1 MKSMTGFGRG
11 AVSGENFAVS
21 VEIKTVNNRYLD
33 LNLRLANELQSLEA
47 NLKRLIQ
54 NRLSRGRIDVLV
66 NYEQTSDVVYE
77 LNRPLI
83 AGYISALKQM
93 QEEFSLEGEPDMN
106 YIARLPNAL
115 QTKTDDLSADFVNGV
130 EDACLK
136 ALDELEKMREVEGQ
150 AMADE
155 LNFRLSSIENHLPH
169 IEAEG
174 ENVAE
179 EYRQRLTKRIEK
191 LLSKSESEI
200 ELDQARLAQEV
211 AYLSDRSDISEEITR
226 LRAHIEQFRAIMK
239 EEKEVGKRLDFLTQ
253 ELNREANTIASK
265 TNNLTVKEAALEI
278 KSEIEK
284 IREQVQNIE

>member
-11 AVSGENFAVS
+11 AVSGETFAVS

-47 NLKRLIQ
+47 NLKRIIQ
-54 NRLSRGRIDVLV
+54 NRLSRGRIDIFV
-66 NYEQTSDVVYE
+66 NYERTGDVVYE

-83 AGYISALKQM
+83 AGYLTALKQM

-115 QTKTDDLSADFVNGV
+115 QTKADDVSDEFIEGIEN
-130 EDACLK
+130 ACSM
-136 ALDELEKMREVEGQ
+136 ALGELEKMREVEGQ
-150 AMADE
+150 ATADE
-155 LNFRLSSIENHLPH
+155 LNFRLSSIEKHLPN
-169 IEAEG
+169 IEAES

-179 EYRQRLTKRIEK
+179 EYRQRLNKRIEK

-200 ELDQARLAQEV
+200 ELDQVRLAQEV
-211 AYLSDRSDISEEITR
+211 AYLSDKSDISEEITR
-226 LRAHIEQFRAIMK
+226 LKAHIEQFRGIMNEDK
-239 EEKEVGKRLDFLTQ
+239 EIGKRLDFLTQ

>member
-11 AVSGENFAVS
+11 SVSGENFAVS

-47 NLKRLIQ
+47 NLKRLIST
-54 NRLSRGRIDVLV
+54 RLSRGRIDVFI
-66 NYEQTSDVVYE
+66 NFEKSSEVVYE

-83 AGYISALKQM
+83 AGYLSALKQM
-93 QEEFSLEGEPDMN
+93 QDEFSLIGEPDMN

-115 QTKTDDLSADFVNGV
+115 LTKSEDLPDDFIKGV
-130 EDACLK
+130 ENACSI
-136 ALDELEKMREVEGQ
+136 ALDELEKMREIEGKS
-150 AMADE
+150 MADE
-155 LNFRLSSIENHLPH
+155 LNFRLSAIENLLPN
-169 IEAEG
+169 IEAES

-179 EYRQRLTKRIEK
+179 EYRQRLLKRIEK

-211 AYLSDRSDISEEITR
+211 AYLADRCDISEEITR
-226 LRAHIEQFRAIMK
+226 LKSHIEQFRAIMN

-265 TNNLTVKEAALEI
+265 TNNLTVKEAALTI
-278 KSEIEK
+278 KSDVEK